1 MEVDIPFWQVV
12 DEDGHVHKEHE
23 PQLTREQVV
32 TLLRTLVRIKTF
44 EARMM
49 NLQRAGRI
57 GFYGGSVGQ
66 EATATGSA
74 FALEPQDWVFPQY
87 REPGAALVR
96 GISMETLMY
105 QFMSTGKDIGKGRQ
119 MPVHYGDKAVNFVT
133 ISSVVGSQVP
143 PAAGA
148 AWAMRLRK
156 AGGVAIV
163 YFGDGGTSTQ
173 DFHVGMNFAGVFQAP
188 CVFWCNNNQYAI
200 SIPRERQTAARTL
213 AQKAIAY
220 GFEGFQVDGQDII
233 AVYAAAKYAVDKARA
248 GGGPTMVES
257 LTYRLGPHSSSD
269 DPTRYRTDAEVE
281 VWRRRDTVERVKH
294 YLRAKGWLEEGVEG
308 KMQQE
313 ADEEVS
319 RAIEAA
325 EKAGPPEWSTLVD
338 DVFAEPTPHLE
349 WERQDLG
356 EFLKWRAERAG

>member
-1 MEVDIPFWQVV
+1 LDETIPFWQVV
-12 DEDGHVHKEHE
+12 DEEGHVHEEHE
-23 PQLTREQVV
+23 PPLTREQV
-32 TLLRTLVRIKTF
+32 TKLFETLVRIKTF
-44 EARMM
+44 ESRMM

-96 GISMETLMY
+96 GISMETLLY

-133 ISSVVGSQVP
+133 ISSVVGSQIP
-143 PAAGA
+143 AAAGA

-156 AGGVAIV
+156 RKEVAIV

-173 DFHVGMNFAGVFQAP
+173 DFHAGMNFAGVSKAP
-188 CVFWCNNNQYAI
+188 CIFWCNNNQYAI
-200 SIPRERQTAARTL
+200 SIPRERQTASRTL
-213 AQKAIAY
+213 AQKALAY

-233 AVYAAAKYAVDKARA
+233 SVYAGAKYAADKARA

-269 DPTRYRTDAEVE
+269 DPTRYRTDEEVE
-281 VWRRRDTVERVKH
+281 RWRKRDTVERVKH
-294 YLRAKGWLEEGVEG
+294 YLRAKGWWKDGMLEAA
-308 KMQQE
+308 QAA
-313 ADEEVS
+313 ADDEVS
-319 RAIEAA
+319 RAIAAA
-325 EKAGPPEWSTLVD
+325 EKAGPPAWTTLTE
-338 DVFAEPTPHLE
+338 DVFAEPSPHLA
-349 WERQDLG
+349 WESRDLG
-356 EFLKWRAERAG
+356 EFLAWRDGGAA

>member
-1 MEVDIPFWQVV
+1 MDIDIPFWQVV
-12 DEDGHVHKEHE
+12 DEDGKVHDEHE
-23 PQLTREQVV
+23 PDLTREQV
-32 TLLRTLVRIKTF
+32 TELFGTLVRIKTF

-74 FALEPQDWVFPQY
+74 YALEPQDWVFPQY

-96 GISMETLMY
+96 GISMETLLY

-133 ISSVVGSQVP
+133 ISSVVASQIP
-143 PAAGA
+143 AAAGA

-156 AGGVAIV
+156 RREVAIV

-173 DFHVGMNFAGVFQAP
+173 DFHVGMNFAGVYKAP
-188 CVFWCNNNQYAI
+188 LVFWCNNNQYAI
-200 SIPRERQTAARTL
+200 SIPRERQTAAKTL
-213 AQKAIAY
+213 AQKAMAY

-233 AVYAAAKYAVDKARA
+233 SVYAAAKYAADKARS
-248 GGGPTMVES
+248 GGGPTLVES

-269 DPTRYRTDAEVE
+269 DPSRYRTAEEVE
-281 VWRRRDTVERVKH
+281 RWRKRDTVERVTA
-294 YLRAKGWLEEGVEG
+294 YLKAKGWWEQGMLEAARRQAE
-308 KMQQE
+308 
-313 ADEEVS
+313 DEVS
-319 RAIEAA
+319 AAIEAA
-325 EKAGPPEWSTLVD
+325 ETAGPPALDTLTE
-338 DVFAEPTPHLE
+338 DVFAERSQHLAWEQRDLAEFVE
-349 WERQDLG
+349 WRKG
-356 EFLKWRAERAG
+356 GAA